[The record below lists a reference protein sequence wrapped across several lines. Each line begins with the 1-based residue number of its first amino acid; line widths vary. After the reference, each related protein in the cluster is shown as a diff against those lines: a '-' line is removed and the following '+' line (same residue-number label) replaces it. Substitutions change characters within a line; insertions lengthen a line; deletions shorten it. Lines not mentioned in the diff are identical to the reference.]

1 MSTLPTLFVS
11 GATGKLGRRV
21 VELLLERGYAGQI
34 IAGSR
39 QPEKLALQG
48 VEARKADF
56 NSAASLDAAF
66 AGVDRLLL
74 ISTDALGTEG
84 ERQRQHIAAV
94 AAAKR
99 AGVKYIVYTSM
110 PKPDVSA
117 VSFAPDHLGTEEAII
132 ASGIGYTILRHGWYA
147 ENLLGAL
154 PAVLAS
160 GKWYSASGNGPTS
173 YVTREDLARV
183 DAEVLA
189 SNFTGNRIVTLT
201 GPELHSVPQIAAL
214 ASEVLGK
221 PIEVVDVDD
230 AAYASGLAHAGLPAS
245 VIPMLASFEINTRQG
260 GMDIQTEAVEILTG
274 QKPQA
279 LREFLSANRAALL
292 A

>member
-1 MSTLPTLFVS
+1 MTTAPTLFVS
-11 GATGKLGRRV
+11 GANGKLGRRV
-21 VELLLERGYAGQI
+21 VELLLERDYDGKI

-39 QPEKLALQG
+39 HPEKLNLAG
-48 VEARKADF
+48 VEARQADF
-56 NSAASLDAAF
+56 DSDDSLDKAF

-74 ISTDALGTEG
+74 ISTDAIGQ
-84 ERQRQHIAAV
+84 RIRQHLAAV

-99 AGVKYIVYTSM
+99 AGVKYIIYTSM

-154 PAVLAS
+154 PSALAS
-160 GKWYSASGNGPTS
+160 GKWYSAAGDGPTS
-173 YVTREDLARV
+173 YVAREDLARV

-201 GPELHSVPQIAAL
+201 GTELHSVPQLAAL
-214 ASEVLGK
+214 ATELFGK
-221 PIEVVDVDD
+221 PIEVVSVDD
-230 AAYASGLAHAGLPAS
+230 AAYAGGLAHAGLPAAI
-245 VIPMLASFEINTRQG
+245 IPLLGSFEINTRQG
-260 GMDIQTEAVEILTG
+260 GMDIKTEAVEILTG
-274 QKPQA
+274 EKPQT
-279 LREFLSANRAALL
+279 LRSFLEANKAAL
-292 A
+292 AA